1 MPQRP
6 TPFTIALIGNPN
18 TGKSTLFSALVGVHQ
33 HVGNYPGVTVEKKLG
48 RLEHEDC
55 RFEVIDLPGLYS
67 LAPRSRDE
75 MVAVDVLLGRREE
88 TAAAD
93 AVVCVVDAANLQRNF
108 YLLSQVLELGLP
120 TVVAVNMV
128 DVAARRGITID
139 FPRLQ
144 ERLAVAVV
152 PTEAN
157 HRVGL
162 DELKA
167 ALVEAVQHGPRTAGG
182 LSQFSSAGTTRSVV
196 AAKMGLS
203 PSPSAPSL
211 FPEAFEQEVARL
223 EAEPLA
229 AGADGPLPRSLVRRL
244 MLDSNGYLQRRLLSD
259 DGEAQRRLSEAR
271 GRLAR
276 AGCCVPAIET
286 EVRYRW
292 ARATLNGVV
301 TEPRRFQ
308 LTAGDRADRVLIH
321 RVWGLVVF
329 ALLMLLVFQ
338 AIFVW
343 AQPLTDAINLAAA
356 RVGGWVSGAM
366 SEGPLRSLLVDGVIG
381 GVGTVLAF
389 LPQIVLLF
397 FFIAVLEDC
406 GYMAR
411 AACLM
416 DRLMSRVGLSGR
428 SFIPMLSSCACAV
441 PGVMAARVIENERDR
456 LTTILVAPLMTCS
469 ARLQVYVL
477 LIAAF
482 IPARAYCF
490 GYLTLPALVLAGF
503 YALGI
508 VAAVAVAMV
517 LKRTLLRGPSPP
529 LLMELPGFQWPSPR
543 AVLARLLDRGW
554 VFLRSAGT
562 VILAISIVVWAALY
576 YPHDPQGDQRHSL
589 LGRLGR
595 VIEPAVRPWA
605 GTGGSAARCWPP
617 FRSGKWWWPR
627 SA

>member
-48 RLEHEDC
+48 RLEQQGC

-88 TAAAD
+88 TAAVD

-128 DVAARRGITID
+128 DVAARRGISID

-167 ALVEAVQHGPRTAGG
+167 ALVEAVQDGPQR
-182 LSQFSSAGTTRSVV
+182 
-196 AAKMGLS
+196 GLS
-203 PSPSAPSL
+203 PSPGSSPGPRSL

-223 EAEPLA
+223 EAVPLA

-244 MLDSNGYLQRRLLSD
+244 LLDSNGYLQRALLSD
-259 DGEAQRRLSEAR
+259 DDEAQRRLSEAR

-276 AGCCVPAIET
+276 AGCCVPAVET

-292 ARATLNGVV
+292 ARATLDGVM

-308 LTAGDRADRVLIH
+308 LTAGDRADRLLTH

-329 ALLMLLVFQ
+329 ALLMLAVFQ

-343 AQPLTDAINLAAA
+343 AQPASDAINLAAA
-356 RVGGWVSGAM
+356 GVGGWVSGAM

-381 GVGTVLAF
+381 GVGSVLAF
-389 LPQIVLLF
+389 LPQILLLF

-416 DRLMSRVGLSGR
+416 DRLMS
-428 SFIPMLSSCACAV
+428 
-441 PGVMAARVIENERDR
+441 
-456 LTTILVAPLMTCS
+456 
-469 ARLQVYVL
+469 
-477 LIAAF
+477 
-482 IPARAYCF
+482 
-490 GYLTLPALVLAGF
+490 
-503 YALGI
+503 
-508 VAAVAVAMV
+508 
-517 LKRTLLRGPSPP
+517 
-529 LLMELPGFQWPSPR
+529 
-543 AVLARLLDRGW
+543 
-554 VFLRSAGT
+554 
-562 VILAISIVVWAALY
+562 
-576 YPHDPQGDQRHSL
+576 
-589 LGRLGR
+589 
-595 VIEPAVRPWA
+595 
-605 GTGGSAARCWPP
+605 
-617 FRSGKWWWPR
+617 
-627 SA
+627 